1 MKLFMIFLLPITLV
15 YVLTKNAYPAGRP
28 DIRYSAAIVG
38 FLTGVVYAFIECVF
52 TSSYYLIPYAFFPNY
67 FSHLAFEVLIPCIF
81 CLAACL
87 VFVKV
92 KKENF
97 IVLYF
102 VLAAFYSV
110 FMPARII
117 HRNTVFDWYL
127 LFQKP
132 IVYTCMLFGIKNTVL
147 LLYGCLKLPASFL
160 GTVTKKTYPALRP
173 AAALSACMLIPPAL
187 DVMHLLSLPVWLVLT
202 AGIVYGAAAGVGTYI
217 WYGTKK
223 Y

>member
-97 IVLYF
+97 IKK
-102 VLAAFYSV
+102 
-110 FMPARII
+110 
-117 HRNTVFDWYL
+117 
-127 LFQKP
+127 FQ
-132 IVYTCMLFGIKNTVL
+132 
-147 LLYGCLKLPASFL
+147 L
-160 GTVTKKTYPALRP
+160 G
-173 AAALSACMLIPPAL
+173 
-187 DVMHLLSLPVWLVLT
+187 
-202 AGIVYGAAAGVGTYI
+202 
-217 WYGTKK
+217 
-223 Y
+223 